1 MQETHYYLDGYNCLF
16 SMQGTGV
23 NLHLERTGFLALLRK
38 CVAALKLN
46 VTIVFD
52 SSVQEQSTRGT
63 LLPLECVYTS
73 QHETADDY
81 LLSVIKHSRLPARI
95 TLVTSDNALAVSARH
110 YGAGTIE
117 VTPFLNWLSGR
128 YAKVKHKE
136 RIPLVKA
143 AIEKIPP
150 IKKPPS
156 QPSAPTSHPHK
167 DEELAAIFE
176 KRYETFCA
184 QESLKPQPA
193 TQPSSTKKAQK
204 TLKLK
209 GNTRETQ
216 EKQNPLESDTARWER
231 IFQQKLKENTEET

>member
-52 SSVQEQSTRGT
+52 SSVQEESTRGT
-63 LLPLECVYTS
+63 LVPLECVYTS
-73 QHETADDY
+73 NQETADDY
-81 LLSVIKHSRLPARI
+81 LLSVIKHSRVPAKI
-95 TLVTSDNALAVSARH
+95 TLVTSDSALALSARH
-110 YGAGTIE
+110 YGASTIE

-143 AIEKIPP
+143 ATEIPP

-156 QPSAPTSHPHK
+156 RPSVPTSHPHK

-176 KRYETFCA
+176 KRYETLCA
-184 QESLKPQPA
+184 QP
-193 TQPSSTKKAQK
+193 AQK
-204 TLKLK
+204 TQPAYKLPIPKKNQKSIELKE
-209 GNTRETQ
+209 NAREIQ

-231 IFQQKLKENTEET
+231 IFQQKLNENVE